1 MSSEL
6 ESSLTSMDWL
16 PCLSLPRTGKCSPK
30 TRRGGTGGQGVKPP
44 HSYASLIRMAIQS
57 TPTGRKTLRE
67 IYQWITENFQYYQ
80 QSTHGWKNSIRHN
93 LSMNKCFRKI
103 PRTRETPGKSP
114 HDLGHARA
122 SQIPDVIETSQLT
135 HDLESTVDCS
145 QLPGITQL
153 NVPPLQNPGTLVPDI
168 KVVPPDAGLAHPGVG
183 VSREE
188 TAFTFPDLDFG
199 DLSLSFHSLCQS
211 IRSSRQGGPGS
222 VPGECRTPLHTPV
235 VSCSPLSRSPFSL
248 LHSPTQ
254 PTSRGSEAQDRCP
267 ETPRRATG
275 NSRKVLPPDWFT
287 RLDSVRDALEIAG
300 RIDWAT
306 LDLSLFPG
314 LTENPDGEHPPL
326 DQAGFQDLYGWL
338 DRAFRLCGV
347 IEAQV
352 PGDDHMEKQTER
364 TQPGNAELAT
374 GNKNDIPEFLTTH
387 NKLPIP
393 RQGSSTQRLFSSSS
407 EIQDE
412 FDWDSIV

>member
-103 PRTRETPGKSP
+103 PRTRETPG
-114 HDLGHARA
+114 
-122 SQIPDVIETSQLT
+122 
-135 HDLESTVDCS
+135 
-145 QLPGITQL
+145 
-153 NVPPLQNPGTLVPDI
+153 